1 MAERPTDK
9 QNWQDRQ
16 YDSYGPHFRIES
28 GNPEMSESGTTVYS
42 IMGQGTDNNT
52 STITMTKSGL
62 MSVYND
68 QSIEIVGGSKMVNG
82 CNINL
87 VGKNG
92 DITITAMSNGSVKI
106 TAKNITIQAD
116 EDVDITAGMN
126 INLNACKE
134 IKLRSAIA
142 NCDALVGNLTPRNVT
157 FGGLAYAGTSAGIDA
172 VPGGSYK

>member
-28 GNPEMSESGTTVYS
+28 GNPEMSETGTTVYS

-62 MSVYND
+62 MSIYND
-68 QSIEIVGGSKMVNG
+68 QTMEIVGGSKMVNG
-82 CNINL
+82 CNVNI

-142 NCDALVGNLTPRNVT
+142 NCDALVGNLAPRDVT
-157 FGGLAYAGTSAGIDA
+157 FGGLGYTGTSAGIDA
-172 VPGGSYK
+172 VPGGSYI

>member
-52 STITMTKSGL
+52 STITMTKAGML
-62 MSVYND
+62 SVYND
-68 QSIEIVGGSKMVNG
+68 RDIEIMGGSKMVNG
-82 CNINL
+82 CNVNII
-87 VGKNG
+87 GKNG
-92 DITITAMSNGSVKI
+92 DITITAMSNGEVKI

-142 NCDALVGNLTPRNVT
+142 NCDALVGNLAPRDVT

-172 VPGGSYK
+172 VPGGSYV

>member
-62 MSVYND
+62 MSIYND
-68 QSIEIVGGSKMVNG
+68 QSMEIVGGSKMVNG
-82 CNINL
+82 CNVNII
-87 VGKNG
+87 GKNG

-106 TAKNITIQAD
+106 TAKNIVIQSD
-116 EDVDITAGMN
+116 EDIDITAGMN
-126 INLNACKE
+126 LNLRACKE
-134 IKLRSAIA
+134 IKLQSAIA
-142 NCDALVGNLTPRNVT
+142 NCDALTGNLTPRDVT
-157 FGGLAYAGTSAGIDA
+157 FNGMCFTNTAAGIDK
-172 VPGGSYK
+172 VPGGSYA

>member
-28 GNPEMSESGTTVYS
+28 GNPEMSETGSTVYS
-42 IMGQGTDNNT
+42 IMGQGTDNTT

-68 QSIEIVGGSKMVNG
+68 QSIEIVGGSKMTNG

-87 VGKNG
+87 IGKNG

-142 NCDALVGNLTPRNVT
+142 NCDALVGNLAPRDVT
-157 FGGLAYAGTSAGIDA
+157 FGGLCYDRTAAGIDA
-172 VPGGSYK
+172 VPGGSYV

>member
-28 GNPEMSESGTTVYS
+28 GNPEMSETGSTVYS
-42 IMGQGTDNNT
+42 IMGQGTDNTT

-68 QSIEIVGGSKMVNG
+68 QSIEIVGGSKMTNG

-87 VGKNG
+87 IGKNG

>member
-28 GNPEMSESGTTVYS
+28 GNPEMSETGSTVYS
-42 IMGQGTDNNT
+42 IMGQGTDNTT

-68 QSIEIVGGSKMVNG
+68 QSIEIVGGSKMTNG

-87 VGKNG
+87 IGKNG
-92 DITITAMSNGSVKI
+92 DITITAMSNGEVKI

-142 NCDALVGNLTPRNVT
+142 NCDALLGNLTPRNVT

-172 VPGGSYK
+172 VPGGSYI

>member
-28 GNPEMSESGTTVYS
+28 GNPEMSETGSTVYS
-42 IMGQGTDNNT
+42 IMGQGTDNTT

-68 QSIEIVGGSKMVNG
+68 QSIEIVGGSKMTNG

-87 VGKNG
+87 IGKNG

-142 NCDALVGNLTPRNVT
+142 ICDALVGNLTPRNVT

-172 VPGGSYK
+172 VPGGSYI

>member
-28 GNPEMSESGTTVYS
+28 GNPEMSETGSTVYS
-42 IMGQGTDNNT
+42 IMGQGTDNTT

-68 QSIEIVGGSKMVNG
+68 QSIEIVGGSKMTNG

-87 VGKNG
+87 IGKNG

-172 VPGGSYK
+172 VPGGSYI

>member
-28 GNPEMSESGTTVYS
+28 GNPEMSETGSTVYS
-42 IMGQGTDNNT
+42 IMGQGTDNTT

-82 CNINL
+82 CNINM

-142 NCDALVGNLTPRNVT
+142 NCDALVGNLAPRDVT

-172 VPGGSYK
+172 VPGGSYI

>member
-28 GNPEMSESGTTVYS
+28 GNPEMSETGTTVYS

-62 MSVYND
+62 MSIYND
-68 QSIEIVGGSKMVNG
+68 QTMEIVGGSKMVNG
-82 CNINL
+82 CNVNI

-157 FGGLAYAGTSAGIDA
+157 FGGLAYAGTAAGIDA
-172 VPGGSYK
+172 VPGGSYI

>member
-172 VPGGSYK
+172 VPGGSYI

>member
-28 GNPEMSESGTTVYS
+28 GNPEMSETGTTVYS

-62 MSVYND
+62 MSIYND
-68 QSIEIVGGSKMVNG
+68 QTMEIVGGSKMVNG
-82 CNINL
+82 CNVNI

-92 DITITAMSNGSVKI
+92 DITITAMSNGDVKI
-106 TAKNITIQAD
+106 TAKNIIIQAD
-116 EDVDITAGMN
+116 ENVDITAGMN

-142 NCDALVGNLTPRNVT
+142 NCDALLGNLTPRNVT

-172 VPGGSYK
+172 VPGGKYI

>member
-28 GNPEMSESGTTVYS
+28 GNPEMSETGTTVYS

-62 MSVYND
+62 MSIYND
-68 QSIEIVGGSKMVNG
+68 QTMEIVGGSKMVNG
-82 CNINL
+82 CNVNI

-92 DITITAMSNGSVKI
+92 DVTITAMSNGSVKI
-106 TAKNITIQAD
+106 TGKSITIQSD
-116 EDVDITAGMN
+116 EEINLNAGTN

-172 VPGGSYK
+172 VPGGSYV

>member
-52 STITMTKSGL
+52 STITMTKSGM
-62 MSVYND
+62 MSIYND
-68 QSIEIVGGSKMVNG
+68 QSMEIVGGSKMVNG
-82 CNINL
+82 CNVNI

-116 EDVDITAGMN
+116 EDIDITAGMN
-126 INLNACKE
+126 LNLRACKE
-134 IKLRSAIA
+134 IKLQSAIA
-142 NCDALVGNLTPRNVT
+142 NCDALCGNLAPRDVT
-157 FGGLAYAGTSAGIDA
+157 FNGLCFTKTAAGIDKI
-172 VPGGSYK
+172 PGGGYA

>member
-1 MAERPTDK
+1 MSERPTDK

-28 GNPEMSESGTTVYS
+28 GNPEMSETGSTVYS

-62 MSVYND
+62 MSIYND
-68 QSIEIVGGSKMVNG
+68 QSIEIVGGSKMPNG

-87 VGKNG
+87 IGKNG

-116 EDVDITAGMN
+116 EDVDINAGMN
-126 INLNACKE
+126 INLNASKE
-134 IKLRSAIA
+134 IKLKSAIA
-142 NCDALVGNLTPRNVT
+142 NCNALVGNLTPRNVT

-172 VPGGSYK
+172 VPGGSYL

>member
-62 MSVYND
+62 MSIYND
-68 QSIEIVGGSKMVNG
+68 QTMEIVGGSKMVNG

-126 INLNACKE
+126 IN
-134 IKLRSAIA
+134 
-142 NCDALVGNLTPRNVT
+142 
-157 FGGLAYAGTSAGIDA
+157 
-172 VPGGSYK
+172 

>member
-28 GNPEMSESGTTVYS
+28 GNPEMSETGTTVYS

-172 VPGGSYK
+172 VPGGSYI

>member
-28 GNPEMSESGTTVYS
+28 GNPQMGESGTQVYS
-42 IMGQGTDNNT
+42 IFGQGTDTNT
-52 STITMTKSGL
+52 STITMSKSGL

-87 VGKNG
+87 IGKNG
-92 DITITAMSNGSVKI
+92 DITITAMSNGEVKI
-106 TAKNITIQAD
+106 TAKNIVVTAD
-116 EDVDITAGMN
+116 EDIDMVAGRN
-126 INLNACKE
+126 INLRASKE
-134 IKLRSAIA
+134 IKLQSAIA
-142 NCDALVGNLTPRNVT
+142 NCDALVGNLAPRDVT
-157 FGGLAYAGTSAGIDA
+157 FAGLVYKGTKAGLDV
-172 VPGGSYK
+172 VPGGSYI

>member
-28 GNPEMSESGTTVYS
+28 GNPEMSESGSTVYS
-42 IMGQGTDNNT
+42 IMGQGTDNTT

-106 TAKNITIQAD
+106 TAKSITLQSD
-116 EDVDITAGMN
+116 EEINLNAGTN
-126 INLNACKE
+126 INLSACKE

-172 VPGGSYK
+172 VPGGSYI

>member
-126 INLNACKE
+126 INLNACNE

-172 VPGGSYK
+172 VPGGSYV